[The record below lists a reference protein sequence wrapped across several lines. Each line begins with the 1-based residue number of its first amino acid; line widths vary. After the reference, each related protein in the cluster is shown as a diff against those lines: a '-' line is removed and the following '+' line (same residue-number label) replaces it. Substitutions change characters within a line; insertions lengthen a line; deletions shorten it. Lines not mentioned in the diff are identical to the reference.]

1 MKKLSAFVFVAL
13 FCINIFS
20 VLFSANAYAAVPE
33 VSARH
38 ACLIEAESGRVI
50 FEKDAHTTHSMASTT
65 KIMTALMAIEADCM
79 NDVVSVSRKATL
91 EEGSSIYLCEGDR
104 MLMSD
109 LIYGLMLNSG
119 NDAAVAIAEH
129 ISGSVDKFAEDM
141 TAKAKECGAY
151 NTSFKNPNGL
161 DAKGHFTTAY
171 DLAVIS
177 RKAMQN
183 ETFAEIVSTKKGT
196 ISPINRAEKTYLSN
210 HNRLL
215 SMYEGVNGI
224 KTGYTSATG
233 RCLVSSVERDGMKFI
248 AVTLDAPDDWN
259 DHIKMLDYAFA
270 SSEKQ
275 TIVKAGSI
283 IKTAKTADGLSYN
296 ALAAEGYD
304 ATVLKGA
311 SAEADISVKI
321 ADRLRAPINKGEKI
335 GKLDISYR
343 GDVIKSIDLIA
354 DSDIARSSG
363 GSGRKKFI
371 DYFLVIV
378 NNWFMS

>member
-1 MKKLSAFVFVAL
+1 MKKITVFAL
-13 FCINIFS
+13 VTVCCINILGGIFD
-20 VLFSANAYAAVPE
+20 VYAAPE
-33 VSARH
+33 LSAQH

-50 FEKDAHTTHSMASTT
+50 FEKDAHTPHAMASTT

-79 NDVVSVSRKATL
+79 DDVVTVSRKATL
-91 EEGSSIYLCEGDR
+91 EEGSSIYLCEGDQ

-109 LIYGLMLNSG
+109 MIYGLMLNSG

-151 NTSFKNPNGL
+151 NTEFKNPNGL
-161 DAKGHFTTAY
+161 DAKGHYTTAY
-171 DLAVIS
+171 DLAIIS

-183 ETFAEIVSTKKGT
+183 ETFAKIVATKKGT
-196 ISPINRAEKTYLSN
+196 IMPINRGEKTYLSN

-233 RCLVSSVERDGMKFI
+233 RCLVSSAERDGMKFI
-248 AVTLDAPDDWN
+248 AVTLNAPDDWN
-259 DHIKMLDYAFA
+259 DHIKLLDYAFG
-270 SSEKQ
+270 SCEKK
-275 TIVKAGSI
+275 TVVEAGSI
-283 IKTAKTADGLSYN
+283 VKTAKTADGLAYSAVTAGEY
-296 ALAAEGYD
+296 A
-304 ATVLKGA
+304 ATVPKGE

-321 ADRLRAPINKGEKI
+321 ADRLKSPVNKGEKI

-343 GDVIKSIDLIA
+343 GDVIESIDLVA
-354 DSDIARSSG
+354 DHDVGQI
-363 GSGRKKFI
+363 SGRSKNFL
-371 DYFLVIV
+371 DCFLVIV
-378 NNWFMS
+378 HNWFMTVG

>member
-1 MKKLSAFVFVAL
+1 MKKITVFVL
-13 FCINIFS
+13 VTVCCINIFGS
-20 VLFSANAYAAVPE
+20 IFGMNVYAAPE
-33 VSARH
+33 LSAQH
-38 ACLIEAESGRVI
+38 ACLIESESGRVI
-50 FEKDAHTTHSMASTT
+50 FEKDAHTKHAMASTT

-79 NDVVSVSRKATL
+79 NDIVSVSRKATL
-91 EEGSSIYLCEGDR
+91 EEGSSIYLCEGDQ

-161 DAKGHFTTAY
+161 DAQGHYTTAY
-171 DLAVIS
+171 DLALIS

-183 ETFAEIVSTKKGT
+183 ETFAKIVATKKGSIT
-196 ISPINRAEKTYLSN
+196 PINRYETTYLSN

-233 RCLVSSVERDGMKFI
+233 RCLVSSVERNGMKFI
-248 AVTLDAPDDWN
+248 AVTLNAPDDWN
-259 DHIKMLDYAFA
+259 DHIKMLDYAFE
-270 SSEKQ
+270 SCEKK
-275 TIVKAGSI
+275 TVVETGSI
-283 IKTAKTADGLSYN
+283 IKTAKTADGISYN
-296 ALAAEGYD
+296 AAAADGYE
-304 ATVLKGA
+304 ATVPKGGN
-311 SAEADISVKI
+311 AEADISVKI
-321 ADRLRAPINKGEKI
+321 ADRLRSPVNKGEKI

-343 GDVIKSIDLIA
+343 GDVVKSIDLVA
-354 DSDIARSSG
+354 DSDVWRESDG
-363 GSGRKKFI
+363 TKNFL
-371 DYFLVIV
+371 DCFLVIV
-378 NNWFMS
+378 HNWFMTVG